1 MSVKRVLMVGC
12 GDLGIATGTRLQQA
26 GFTVA
31 GARRNT
37 QALPAAFTAIAA
49 DITRPET
56 LTGLAAFKPDI
67 LVYAVAANGRDDAA
81 YQAAYVD
88 GLRNTLTA
96 LKPCALQHA
105 LFVSS
110 TRVYGESN
118 GHWCDE
124 QGDPQPADFG
134 GKRLWQAE
142 QSLKQ
147 AGCPNTAL
155 RLSGIYGPGR
165 RRMLTL
171 ATEPSRWPADN
182 RWTNRIH
189 RDDAAAFIVHL
200 VHRIAAGKPIEACYN
215 VSDDMPTPQHEVL
228 HWLAAAQGV
237 DVSAHKKPAVAG
249 GKRVSNRRLHDS
261 GFVLA
266 YPSYQHG
273 YKALLDD

>member
-1 MSVKRVLMVGC
+1 MSVNRVLMVGC

-37 QALPAAFTAIAA
+37 HALPNTFTAISA
-49 DITRPET
+49 DITRPDM
-56 LTGLAAFKPDI
+56 LLSLAAFKPDI

-81 YQAAYVD
+81 YQAAYVA
-88 GLRNTLTA
+88 GLQNTLHA
-96 LKPCALQHA
+96 LQGGQLQHA

-118 GHWCDE
+118 GAWCDE

-134 GKRLWQAE
+134 GERLWQAE
-142 QSLKQ
+142 QVLAQ
-147 AGCPNTAL
+147 APCATTAL

-165 RRMLTL
+165 NRMLTL
-171 ATEPSRWPADN
+171 ATEPARWPQDN

-189 RDDAAAFIVHL
+189 RDDAAAFIAYL
-200 VHRIAAGKPIEACYN
+200 VQRIATGHPLEACYN
-215 VSDDMPTPQHEVL
+215 VTDDAPTPQHEVL
-228 HWLAAAQGV
+228 QWLAQRQRIDANHRKAP
-237 DVSAHKKPAVAG
+237 DVSG

-261 GFVLA
+261 GFVLG
-266 YPSYQHG
+266 YPSFREG
-273 YKALLDD
+273 YGALL

>member
-12 GDLGIATGTRLQQA
+12 GDLGIAAGARLQQA
-26 GFTVA
+26 RFTVA

-37 QALPAAFTAIAA
+37 QALPDTFTAMAA
-49 DITRPET
+49 DITRPDT
-56 LTGLAAFKPDI
+56 LADLAAFKPDI
-67 LVYAVAANGRDDAA
+67 LIYAVAANGRDDAA

-88 GLRNTLTA
+88 GLRNTLAALTA
-96 LKPCALQHA
+96 CALQHA

-110 TRVYGESN
+110 TRVYGEAN
-118 GHWCDE
+118 GRWCDE

-134 GKRLWQAE
+134 GERLWQAE
-142 QSLKQ
+142 QVL
-147 AGCPNTAL
+147 AEAPYPATAL

-189 RDDAAAFIVHL
+189 RDDAAAFIAYL
-200 VHRIAAGKPIEACYN
+200 VQRIAAGKPVEPCYN

-237 DVSAHKKPAVAG
+237 DVAGRKAPAVAG
-249 GKRVSNRRLHDS
+249 GKR
-261 GFVLA
+261 
-266 YPSYQHG
+266 
-273 YKALLDD
+273 